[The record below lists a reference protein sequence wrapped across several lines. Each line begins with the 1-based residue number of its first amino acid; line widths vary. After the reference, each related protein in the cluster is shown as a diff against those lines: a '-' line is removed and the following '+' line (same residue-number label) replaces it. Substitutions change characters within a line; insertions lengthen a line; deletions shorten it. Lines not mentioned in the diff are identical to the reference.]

1 MCHLAQYV
9 LQTLPEDV
17 AVVVFQT
24 FYQSIY
30 PIWLTDNLFQ
40 DVGAK
45 QQYYVD
51 RNQGIPYRL
60 REAGS
65 RRRSVESE
73 LSHQLEALAAVLDH
87 GAIRDEQTSAD
98 RPSGSP

>member
-40 DVGAK
+40 DVAM
-45 QQYYVD
+45 QRSCYVD
-51 RNQGIPYRL
+51 RNQGVPHCL
-60 REAGS
+60 READS
-65 RRRSVESE
+65 RRHSVESE
-73 LSHQLEALAAVLDH
+73 LLHRLEARAALLDH
-87 GAIRDEQTSAD
+87 GAVRHEQTGAS
-98 RPSGSP
+98 RLRHSP

>member
-1 MCHLAQYV
+1 MCHLGQYV

-45 QQYYVD
+45 Q
-51 RNQGIPYRL
+51 
-60 REAGS
+60 
-65 RRRSVESE
+65 
-73 LSHQLEALAAVLDH
+73 
-87 GAIRDEQTSAD
+87 
-98 RPSGSP
+98 